1 MYFDKCLFPVTPE
14 KISIKINGNN
24 KTVNLINEGE
34 INILKKAGLTD
45 IEFEAEIPQVKH
57 PYAVYKNGF
66 KEAGYFFDIFE
77 GLKTGKKTFQ
87 FIVCRKTP
95 VGKKLLN
102 TNMKVSLE
110 DYKISEDAKNGFD
123 FKVKFNLKQYRDYGT
138 KTVNIKI
145 AASKP
150 KASAEPKRETNNSP
164 APAAAQTYTVVRGD
178 CLWKIAKRFYGSGAK
193 YTVIYNAKV
202 KGIEGVGSCK
212 VKRVWNG
219 DIRPADMIVSTVVKN
234 WYESIISTV
243 PAAVKPWLDAVYNA
257 AKDKK
262 LTVGGT
268 VHVVITDSDDYGEA
282 SSTLVQY
289 VQQTLDPE
297 ENAGEGY
304 GLAPIG
310 HVVSVASASPV
321 SIEVKTT
328 VTFEEGH
335 NWSNT
340 KAAIAEA
347 VDAYFLELRKNWSE
361 TSQTIVRVSQI
372 ENRILG
378 VDGVVDVTGTK
389 LNGTAS
395 NMTLTEF
402 CIPKLGGVSA

>member
-1 MYFDKCLFPVTPE
+1 MLPIDQVGEMLEMIAPEKKISFDKNYAEEVYRQYNESKSVDDTLVIEELTKAFAGKRILLIGPGKSIIDANE
-14 KISIKINGNN
+14 KINKLVSANN

-193 YTVIYNAKV
+193 YTVIYNANR
-202 KGIEGVGSCK
+202 GVIGGNPNLIYPGQ
-212 VKRVWNG
+212 VLT
-219 DIRPADMIVSTVVKN
+219 I
-234 WYESIISTV
+234 
-243 PAAVKPWLDAVYNA
+243 PAA
-257 AKDKK
+257 
-262 LTVGGT
+262 
-268 VHVVITDSDDYGEA
+268 
-282 SSTLVQY
+282 
-289 VQQTLDPE
+289 
-297 ENAGEGY
+297 
-304 GLAPIG
+304 
-310 HVVSVASASPV
+310 
-321 SIEVKTT
+321 
-328 VTFEEGH
+328 
-335 NWSNT
+335 
-340 KAAIAEA
+340 
-347 VDAYFLELRKNWSE
+347 
-361 TSQTIVRVSQI
+361 
-372 ENRILG
+372 
-378 VDGVVDVTGTK
+378 
-389 LNGTAS
+389 
-395 NMTLTEF
+395 
-402 CIPKLGGVSA
+402 